1 MLCLLA
7 GTGSLAGLFPVGL
20 AVLAVA
26 GMLREL
32 LAEFSRLVVVSTSLL
47 SSSSREYSPSSSTVR
62 VKEVSLTTRK

>member
-7 GTGSLAGLFPVGL
+7 GIVSLAGLFPAGL
-20 AVLAVA
+20 VVVAVA

-32 LAEFSRLVVVSTSLL
+32 LAEFNRVVVVSTSL

>member
-7 GTGSLAGLFPVGL
+7 GIGSLAGLFPASLV
-20 AVLAVA
+20 VVAVA

-32 LAEFSRLVVVSTSLL
+32 LAEFNRVVVVSTSL